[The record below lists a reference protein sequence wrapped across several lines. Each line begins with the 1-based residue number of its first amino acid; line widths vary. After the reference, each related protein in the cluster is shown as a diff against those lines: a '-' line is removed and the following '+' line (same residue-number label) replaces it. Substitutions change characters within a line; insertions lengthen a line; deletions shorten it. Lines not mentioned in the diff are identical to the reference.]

1 MNSSRKR
8 IGLLFGGRSAEHA
21 VSKLSAANILH
32 ALDQDRYEVVPIGI
46 SRDGRWFLCEGNSQV
61 ARDTASLE
69 IPDGATQIA
78 LIPGGAGHLVRLD
91 GASGHS
97 GPAVRLDVVFPVLH
111 GPNGED
117 GTVQGLLELAGVPYV
132 GSSVTGSAAC
142 MDKDVC
148 KRLLREAGIPVV
160 PFLAMRSNHRVGY
173 EAAAGLLESPDLF
186 VKPANM
192 GSSIGVSRARSA
204 EEFERARDLG
214 FSHDTKLVVERSI
227 AGAREIECSVL
238 ETASGDVR
246 TSSPGEIL
254 PSTQHGFYTYD
265 AKYLDPDGA
274 SIRIPA
280 DLAPDQ
286 ARRVRDLAVQAFHA
300 LGCEALARVD
310 FFVDPR
316 RADGLFVNEVNT
328 MPGFTAI
335 SLYPKMW
342 EADGLSQPELVELLV
357 AHALARHARRAVP
370 PATPS

>member
-1 MNSSRKR
+1 M
-8 IGLLFGGRSAEHA
+8 FGGRSAEHA
-21 VSKLSAANILH
+21 ISKLSAANILH
-32 ALDQDRYEVVPIGI
+32 ALDPERYDVVPIGI
-46 SRDGRWFLCEGNSQV
+46 SRDGHWFLCEGNSQV
-61 ARDTASLE
+61 ATGAASLE
-69 IPDGATQIA
+69 IPDGASQIS
-78 LIPGGAGHLVRLD
+78 LIPGGGGNLVRLD
-91 GASGHS
+91 GAAAQG
-97 GPAVRLDVVFPVLH
+97 GPPLQLDLVFPALH

-132 GSSVTGSAAC
+132 GSSVIGSAAC

-148 KRLLREAGIPVV
+148 KRLLRDAGIPVV

-173 EAAAGLLESPDLF
+173 EAAVGVLKSPDLF

-192 GSSIGVSRARSA
+192 GSSIGVSRASSA
-204 EEFERARDLG
+204 EAFDRACDLG
-214 FSHDTKLVVERSI
+214 FSHDTKLVVEQSV

-238 ETASGDVR
+238 ETASGEVR
-246 TSSPGEIL
+246 ASSPGEIL
-254 PSTQHGFYTYD
+254 PSSHHSFYTFD

-274 SIRIPA
+274 SIRVPA

-286 ARRVRDLAVQAFHA
+286 ARRVQDLAVAAFGA

-310 FFVDPR
+310 FFHDPQ

-342 EADGLSQPELVELLV
+342 EADGLSQPELVDLLI
-357 AHALARHARRAVP
+357 AHALARHERRGMGPTAP
-370 PATPS
+370 F